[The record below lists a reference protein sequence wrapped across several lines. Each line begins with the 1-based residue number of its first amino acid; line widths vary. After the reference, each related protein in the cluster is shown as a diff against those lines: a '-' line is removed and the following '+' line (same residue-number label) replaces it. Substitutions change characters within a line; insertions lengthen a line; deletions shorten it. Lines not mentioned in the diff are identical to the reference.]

1 VYSVSAGEANILIP
15 SGLAPGAATITVLN
29 TPPGE
34 TLTAKLTGSITI
46 ASSAPGLYS
55 INSDGAGVAAAD
67 AFIITAST
75 QIVNQ
80 TVFTCHPPAAR
91 SCLGSPLSLGAPTDT
106 LYVAL
111 YGTGIR
117 GATSVQGFVA
127 GESVSVQYAGPAS
140 FPGLDQVNIS
150 IPKSL
155 AGSGDVRVY
164 IVADGVAS
172 NVVGLTLQ

>member
-1 VYSVSAGEANILIP
+1 M
-15 SGLAPGAATITVLN
+15 TV
-29 TPPGE
+29 
-34 TLTAKLTGSITI
+34 

-55 INSDGAGVAAAD
+55 ANADGAGVAAAD
-67 AFIITAST
+67 AFVITASS
-75 QIVNQ
+75 QILNQ
-80 TVFTCHPPAAR
+80 TVFTCNPPAIR
-91 SCLGSPLSLGAPTDT
+91 SCLGSPLNVGSPTET

-127 GESVSVQYAGPAS
+127 GASVPVQYAGPAS
-140 FPGLDQVNIS
+140 YPGLDQVNIS

-164 IVADGVAS
+164 IVADGVSS
-172 NVVGLTLQ
+172 NVVGLTIR